1 MADNNEESIRRET
14 EAREAATKSTVN
26 TTKQLAGA
34 LQDLIERNKS
44 VSDRLRKLDKELDSG
59 KKRLVDIGP
68 ALEDLRE
75 SIDDI
80 TDASEKA
87 KKTRQI
93 EILEEKASAA
103 ERKRMYIDGAAE
115 LVKGMASMGVNI
127 TKSVLSSYQ
136 SNASAFSTAGDVAS
150 TALDS
155 ANQTVKGLSSV
166 ASTAAGGLM
175 FLGPKGIAA
184 GIALQSLAVGAQ
196 AVFEKFTELS
206 KFAINVAVKEL
217 EKTTQAFAQV
227 SAAGAMFSNGL
238 SELRA
243 TAGQAGLVQE
253 EFAKVVAN
261 NNQIL
266 SQFGGSVGNGA
277 RVLANVT
284 KALGTGPGSLR
295 DGLLSLGYS
304 VEDIADGTAAYMEIQ
319 ATQGRAERRDYAN
332 LAKETDSYL
341 TNLRMISAF
350 TGEDAKKAQARA
362 REAATQSAVAAKLR
376 TMDSKAQERFRSGIA
391 NLPEGLQK
399 AVQQMFV
406 SDGAITDTDLATA
419 VYNNAEALEVLRRTI
434 GYVNDSS
441 LDGTEVSRRIQ
452 ADQKQFGEAI
462 VRNADKL
469 SASTGAAN
477 VLIGT
482 LGGLDAANK
491 SLQEFGLKKS
501 IPGEKSAAQA
511 TEDSK
516 TTLDELTK
524 SYREAIDVNQNLKV
538 SIQTELT
545 GAITGFAELT
555 KNIITELRDTLGYFT
570 KDRSKSAGVD
580 YGGAAVN
587 MEGTPLTAP
596 EAPVAPAAPK
606 KGTPTPGAKANPNLP
621 GSGQPGAGSVVTAT
635 NLKLKQGA
643 QSYGSSSDTLY
654 QMAEQVHAMLGGD
667 YKYFSG
673 LKDRGIDAGGAHPQG
688 RAFDLVL
695 NDLKQY
701 PDVVSKLKS
710 MPGFSRVLDESMAP
724 ANPAQRDKWG
734 PHIHAEVAAAQGAIV
749 PATTGGV
756 DIKVAEGG
764 ASEVI
769 APLKNGRLPGM
780 DEMIERLDQMISVL
794 KDHRDT
800 SEKIF
805 QATA

>member
-26 TTKQLAGA
+26 TTKQLADA
-34 LQDLIERNKS
+34 FEDLIDRNKS
-44 VSDRLRKLDKELDSG
+44 AKEKLDKLNRELDTG

-68 ALEDLRE
+68 ALEDLQE
-75 SIDDI
+75 SIEK
-80 TDASEKA
+80 TVDAGERA
-87 KKTRQI
+87 RLQAQ
-93 EILEEKASAA
+93 LEQKQDQASR
-103 ERKRMYIDGAAE
+103 EQSRRMRIDGAAE
-115 LVKGMASMGVNI
+115 LVKGLASMGVNI

-304 VEDIADGTAAYMEIQ
+304 VEDIADGTANYMEIQ
-319 ATQGRAERRDYAN
+319 AAQGRAERRDYAN

-362 REAATQSAVAAKLR
+362 REAATQSAVSAKLR
-376 TMDSKAQERFRSGIA
+376 TMDSKAQERFRSGIS

-406 SDGAITDTDLATA
+406 SGAITDTDLATA
-419 VYNNAEALEVLRRTI
+419 VYNNAEAFEVLRRTM
-434 GYVNDSS
+434 GYVNDAS

-462 VRNADKL
+462 VRNADRM
-469 SASTGAAN
+469 SASTGVAN
-477 VLIGT
+477 VLTGT
-482 LGGLDAANK
+482 LGGLDAANR
-491 SLQEFGLKKS
+491 SLQEFGLKKQ

-580 YGGAAVN
+580 YGEVAVN
-587 MEGTPLTAP
+587 MEGTPLITP
-596 EAPVAPAAPK
+596 EAPVAPATPK
-606 KGTPTPGAKANPNLP
+606 KATPTPGAKTNPNLP
-621 GSGQPGAGSVVTAT
+621 VSGQPGSGSVVTAT

-643 QSYGSSSDTLY
+643 QSYGSSKDTLY

-710 MPGFSRVLDESMAP
+710 MPGFSRVLDESIAP

-734 PHIHAEVAAAQGAIV
+734 PHIHAEVAAAQGAIIS
-749 PATTGGV
+749 ASTGGTNV
-756 DIKVAEGG
+756 TVGEGG

-780 DEMIERLDQMISVL
+780 DEMIERLDQMISVM

-805 QATA
+805 NATA